1 MVIGRGLLVSV
12 LVPAV
17 LVSAPV
23 HAQVAGATLAGTVT
37 DASGAVVPSANVS
50 IKNTATGV
58 ARDIRTDSVGFYSAP
73 NLLPAVYDITAAVP
87 GFSTYRQTG
96 ITLSVGASRAS
107 GGIINAITKSG
118 SNHVS
123 WRCLLVPAG

>member
-17 LVSAPV
+17 LVSPPV

-37 DASGAVVPSANVS
+37 DASGAVVPNANVS

-58 ARDIRTDSVGFYSAP
+58 ARDISTDSAGFY
-73 NLLPAVYDITAAVP
+73 
-87 GFSTYRQTG
+87 
-96 ITLSVGASRAS
+96 RAS
-107 GGIINAITKSG
+107 LGFDPTTVANRFVEQHPQRKLR
-118 SNHVS
+118 HK
-123 WRCLLVPAG
+123 LEPE